1 MTFSD
6 KNRVKSRNP
15 CFFLSKKSVLNR
27 GLCWLK
33 LCYPGTPCT
42 VVFECPLW
50 NSNFERSLAKVMP
63 NATKPKCKGRL
74 GFPLKANIHNLHCF
88 AKVFINLL
96 NLHSKVKQDW
106 KSIPNCEQFVKNMFV
121 KSMFLWSCLSQPC
134 LSRPCQ
140 EHFCQEQVKQF
151 SN

>member
-1 MTFSD
+1 MYFATQLQWIILIKCHKQTKLVAWCGFLVARNDFSD
-6 KNRVKSRNP
+6 KNRFKSRNP
-15 CFFLSKKSVLNR
+15 CYFLSKKSVLNR

-74 GFPLKANIHNLHCF
+74 GFPLKANINNLHCF

-96 NLHSKVKQDW
+96 NLHSKVK
-106 KSIPNCEQFVKNMFV
+106 
-121 KSMFLWSCLSQPC
+121 
-134 LSRPCQ
+134 
-140 EHFCQEQVKQF
+140 
-151 SN
+151 